1 MTNLDI
7 ETFWAVV
14 QHGTMTAAAEA
25 LYITQPTLSM
35 RIRAL
40 EERVGT
46 PLFLRGKGQRR
57 IQLTEAGQ
65 KFLTLARRWQS
76 LLAETDSLA
85 ELGRR
90 EYLRIAATYTTNQY
104 ILPAVYRRFLS
115 QGYPA
120 LLWIHTMRAEDSAA
134 GLLNHELDLALI
146 DSNVIVNEQLE
157 CTPIFREK
165 FLMGCF
171 PGSDFPDVVRA
182 EDLNPN
188 DEILITWHPEYLHWH
203 DRVYGSGARP
213 YVYADTL
220 QPLHFFPRENKQ
232 LWAAVPAIAAEQLK
246 REGLRICNFVQPPP
260 DRVSILVTRA
270 GEELS
275 EYGKIFLQE
284 LGEIIRGVKA
294 FPSFTP

>member
-1 MTNLDI
+1 
-7 ETFWAVV
+7 
-14 QHGTMTAAAEA
+14 
-25 LYITQPTLSM
+25 
-35 RIRAL
+35 
-40 EERVGT
+40 
-46 PLFLRGKGQRR
+46 
-57 IQLTEAGQ
+57 
-65 KFLTLARRWQS
+65 
-76 LLAETDSLA
+76 
-85 ELGRR
+85 
-90 EYLRIAATYTTNQY
+90 
-104 ILPAVYRRFLS
+104 
-115 QGYPA
+115 
-120 LLWIHTMRAEDSAA
+120 
-134 GLLNHELDLALI
+134 
-146 DSNVIVNEQLE
+146 
-157 CTPIFREK
+157 
-165 FLMGCF
+165 MGCF

-246 REGLRICNFVQPPP
+246 REGLRICNVVQPPP

-284 LGEIIRGVKA
+284 LGESIRGVKDVQIYL
-294 FPSFTP
+294 